1 MLTVMNNAL
10 EKSGKGDAS
19 MDLRMEMR
27 RRQYLDALGITRWE
41 PRQAIDSSP
50 MEVIE
55 TPTGFTAPAI
65 TRSGPVSFER
75 PSNVEL
81 DSRDWTELEA
91 AVRSCTK
98 CSLHATRAQT
108 VFGVGHRRAQWMFIG
123 EAPGGDEDRQGEPF
137 VGRAGQLL
145 NAILFAIGLKRE
157 EVYIANV
164 LKCLRYNALVQLG
177 DGSWERI
184 GRLVRSRYDG
194 LVMSVDAAGW
204 LVPHRVT
211 GWHESPLGSRRVF
224 RMTYRLAKNAGK
236 SRTGIQLTG
245 DHEVLTQ
252 RGFVAVEAL
261 RHGDRIATGQGLSP
275 LAFDVVCGTL
285 LGDGY
290 LAADRTMLS
299 FSHSAAQ
306 REYALF
312 KADLL
317 KELDPRMD
325 ELSVAAVVGGQKTY
339 PVIQVRTLA
348 HRALR
353 ILRKDFYPSGKRV
366 PAWMAT
372 QLNERML
379 AIWFMDD
386 GYMRIRPDRQ
396 PLAEIA
402 TCGFPEEDLPLLL
415 QGLSRLGLRAKA
427 SRGRLYFDVEWTR
440 ALSERIAPYVPPAMR
455 YKLHPEIAYRTP
467 FNPDYLHSGPAEVF
481 YDDFE
486 IEDITDQ
493 PRTDKTFF
501 CIDVEKTHNFVTAG
515 GVVHNCRPPGN
526 RDPQPEE
533 VAQCEPYLLRQ
544 IELIKPRLI
553 VALGRHAAHS
563 LLKTEVPLGK
573 LRGQRLSYHGTPL
586 IVTYHPAYLLRNPAD
601 KCKVWDDLC
610 LAKTVMAA
618 MPDPGREKS

>member
-1 MLTVMNNAL
+1 
-10 EKSGKGDAS
+10 
-19 MDLRMEMR
+19 MDTR
-27 RRQYLDALGITRWE
+27 RQQYLDALGIIRWVPRGESAE
-41 PRQAIDSSP
+41 PAGFANTP
-50 MEVIE
+50 VISGA
-55 TPTGFTAPAI
+55 TAI
-65 TRSGPVSFER
+65 TPPVPAALRQS
-75 PSNVEL
+75 PNTEL
-81 DSRDWTELEA
+81 DAREWTELET
-91 AVRSCTK
+91 AVRGCTK
-98 CSLHATRAQT
+98 CSLHATRTQT

-123 EAPGGDEDRQGEPF
+123 EAPGADEDRQGEPF

-194 LVMSVDAAGW
+194 FVMSVDADGQ
-204 LVPHRVT
+204 LTPRRIT
-211 GWHESPLGSRRVF
+211 GWHEAPLGNRRVF

-236 SRTGIQLTG
+236 SRVGIQLTG

-261 RHGDRIATGQGLSP
+261 WPGDRIATGQGLSP
-275 LAFDVVCGTL
+275 IAFDVVCGTL

-299 FSHSAAQ
+299 FGHSTAQ

-317 KELDPRMD
+317 KELNPRMD
-325 ELSVAAVVGGQKTY
+325 ELSVAAVVGGEKIY

-353 ILRKDFYPSGKRV
+353 ILRKDFYPCGKRV
-366 PAWMAT
+366 PGWMAT
-372 QLNERML
+372 RLNERML
-379 AIWFMDD
+379 AFWFLDD
-386 GYMRIRPDRQ
+386 GYMRIRPGRQ

-402 TCGFPEEDLPLLL
+402 TCGFPGEDLPILLE
-415 QGLSRLGLRAKA
+415 GLSRLGLRAKA
-427 SRGRLYFDVEWTR
+427 SRGRLYFDVEATKV
-440 ALSERIAPYVPPAMR
+440 LSERIAPYVPPAMR
-455 YKLHPEIAYRTP
+455 YKLHPDITRRID
-467 FNPDYLHSGPAEVF
+467 FDPDRLRSGPATVL
-481 YDDFE
+481 YDDVE
-486 IEDITDQ
+486 IEDITDHK
-493 PRTDKTFF
+493 RTDKTFF
-501 CIDVEKTHNFVTAG
+501 CIDVEETHNFVTAG

-533 VAQCEPYLLRQ
+533 VIQCEPYLLRQ

-601 KCKVWDDLC
+601 KRKVWDDLC
-610 LAKTVMAA
+610 LAKTA
-618 MPDPGREKS
+618 MTAMLDPDREAS